1 MADKVNLNPF
11 TNSAFTVEQINE
23 LDTNSDGEI
32 STSEMYAKW
41 TWLSEN
47 SQDDEGTFGNNTSYS
62 GLTGNATTQEE
73 LTEALNE
80 IKDQYLEAYFNSNL
94 VLSDAERASI
104 QNIVSMSV
112 NEFFNT
118 TISSNSSGPWNLE
131 EISQSF
137 ITEMDTKLA
146 TAKEAYSTVTASMNS
161 YTDNVEENLSTLL
174 SLAFTAD
181 ENNYVTDAEW
191 NQIKNKA
198 VQYLM
203 GVMLSGEIN
212 TDILSGL
219 NSKYKTDQNYKA
231 ALSAIN
237 QLKTETDPAKMQQL
251 LTLANEN
258 INSFLQSCGKDKSVD
273 AFNDYAKAKGEEAVV
288 SVLDKYLDSYYE
300 QTITSDMSEEQK
312 TALKSFVENCKNKY
326 ISNLVESGKFDEVTE
341 QDLINGFNDYLT
353 QQNQKLVDTQ
363 LALYNQTTEI
373 DENFETLKTVSDKAN
388 ANGNITQDERIAII
402 DAATNLIKSQ
412 LLAGNTQIAMLDKL
426 GISTSEMISLVSKMW
441 SETDPDKLIEMKT
454 QLEDMIKAALEKCSG
469 EELVNAVNSMK
480 SVEIS
485 ELTKDKAVYNS
496 SISSDYSAGASRSTS
511 RGKQTEERL
520 QEIQEMAKADLN
532 AFAES
537 LKAQLQSELGDA
549 YNEADVQRYINDA
562 INDTI
567 SLFTQNVYR
576 KNQHGNYS
584 TDSDNQAFVFAT
596 RSGTS
601 KGRYVYNVKALI
613 DTFVEKFNETS
624 KIKSASK
631 LDPSKATYD
640 RENVIE
646 DSLGNDYDRNKSVK
660 LTGGKN
666 DNAMLAKLIE
676 QAKEDLRK
684 VATSVKQSLIAEGV
698 PIDLSSVDSWLEDC
712 INDTIKDMQDAFQRC
727 KANGQTTGG
736 WVGSGASFLAAG
748 GAAYGAIAG
757 GAAASAW
764 AATAATAADTL
775 ATAALTAYATADA
788 AITGFATGTVSASAT
803 TAACTAA
810 NAATA
815 SAATAAST
823 ASTAATVSA
832 AVPIVGWAVAGV
844 AATLGALALTTN
856 IFGAHY
862 GQHNSNAGFYCEE
875 KSHSSKGRWG
885 YDTQTLV
892 NVFLAKVDA
901 KVAEEKEKEKQKHN
915 PETSV
920 V

>member
-11 TNSAFTVEQINE
+11 SNSAFTIDQIDE
-23 LDTNSDGEI
+23 LDTNGDGII
-32 STSEMYAKW
+32 SSSEMYAKW
-41 TWLSEN
+41 TWLSQN
-47 SQDDEGTFGNNTSYS
+47 SQDSEGALEVSTGYS
-62 GLTGNATTQEE
+62 GVTGQANTTVELKNAINTIVDE
-73 LTEALNE
+73 
-80 IKDQYLEAYFNSNL
+80 YLEAYYKSNP
-94 VLSDAERASI
+94 VLSDTERVSI
-104 QNIVSMSV
+104 QNILSGVV
-112 NEFFNT
+112 DEFFNDYLL
-118 TISSNSSGPWNLE
+118 SNPSGPYNLQ
-131 EISQSF
+131 IVSQILIEQFDDSVKVSQKAHSAV
-137 ITEMDTKLA
+137 M
-146 TAKEAYSTVTASMNS
+146 ASIDS
-161 YTDNVEENLSTLL
+161 YTNNVDENLSALL

-198 VQYLM
+198 IQYLM
-203 GVMLSGEIN
+203 GMMLSGEIN
-212 TDILSGL
+212 TDLLIGL
-219 NSKYKTDQNYKA
+219 NSKYQTNSDYKA
-231 ALSAIN
+231 ALSAIT
-237 QLKTETDPAKMQQL
+237 QLKTETNPSKMQQL
-251 LTLANEN
+251 LTVAQEK
-258 INSFLQSCGKDKSVD
+258 INSFLQYCGKDKSVD
-273 AFNDYAKAKGEEAVV
+273 AFNDYANSKGEEAVN
-288 SVLDKYLDSYYE
+288 SVLDNYIDSYYE
-300 QTITSDMSEEQK
+300 QIVTPDMTDEQK
-312 TALKSFVENCKNKY
+312 TALKSFVENAKNKY
-326 ISNLVESGKFDEVTE
+326 ISHLAESGKINEVSE
-341 QDLINGFNDYLT
+341 QDLINGFQEFLIL
-353 QQNQKLVDTQ
+353 QNQKLVDTQ

-426 GISTSEMISLVSKMW
+426 GVSTSEMIALVSKMW

-584 TDSDNQAFVFAT
+584 TSSDNQAFVFA
-596 RSGTS
+596 RRNGTH

-640 RENVIE
+640 RENVIA

-660 LTGGKN
+660 ITGGKN
-666 DNAMLAKLIE
+666 DNAILAQLIE
-676 QAKEDLRK
+676 KAKEDLRK
-684 VATSVKQSLIAEGV
+684 VAISVKQSLIAEGV

-712 INDTIKDMQDAFQRC
+712 INETIEDMKAAFQRC
-727 KANGQTTGG
+727 KANGKVSGG
-736 WVGSGASFLAAG
+736 GIGSLAGGTALGTATAIWGTAAGAS
-748 GAAYGAIAG
+748 I
-757 GAAASAW
+757 GAAAAGTTTTAVASVTAGTAAIGSASLVGTEVGGMTV
-764 AATAATAADTL
+764 AMTGSTFATA
-775 ATAALTAYATADA
+775 
-788 AITGFATGTVSASAT
+788 TGVA
-803 TAACTAA
+803 
-810 NAATA
+810 
-815 SAATAAST
+815 
-823 ASTAATVSA
+823 A

-844 AATLGALALTTN
+844 TAILGVLGLTTN
-856 IFGAHY
+856 IFGAHW
-862 GQHNSNAGFYCEE
+862 GQHNANAGFYCEE